1 MPFDSASRQT
11 RFDSGLNED
20 SGVYGVQPSS
30 AFDFRYVIT
39 AIRANLLL
47 IAAIII
53 GFLAISVI
61 YTMLQTPRYTA
72 HTTIQISSSTAR
84 VMGAEQDETQP
95 AAYDYDIDRSIKTQI
110 EVLKSRALAQRIVQK
125 LKLAGDPKFM
135 ASQEVGAFP
144 PGTSPKVLVDVAT
157 SLVAG
162 NLSVTLP
169 TDSRI
174 AVISWTSTD
183 PEVSAKI
190 ANAYAAE
197 FIQADLQRKFDS
209 SAYARNFISDQLA
222 QTKQR
227 VEDSERALNAY
238 SREAGLI
245 RTREAMNMG
254 GEQNGGKAAGSS
266 VTTTSLLQI
275 NSAANEATARRIAA
289 EGQWRA
295 VANTPVMS
303 TKQVLE
309 SNAVTELLTQKAKI
323 QADLEQD
330 RARHLDEYPSVK
342 AKRDELASLNQ
353 QIQQTAAN
361 VRNGIHAEY
370 TAALETES
378 KLKAQVDHLKNA
390 TLSEQ
395 DQTVQYGLLAR
406 EADTNRE
413 VYDGL
418 LQRFKQLNASAGIS
432 LSNIAV
438 VDNAEVP
445 GGPSSPNLFKNL
457 LMALFMGAVIAAAA
471 VFFKDQFDDSI
482 RIPEDVENKLSL
494 SLLGVVP
501 RSDGEEPAEALLD
514 PKSPMSE
521 AYNSLRGSLL
531 YSTSEGLPQI
541 TLVTSAQPSEGKTTS
556 ALAIAASFARMGKRV
571 LIIDADMRRPSLH
584 KQVGYSNDRG
594 LSSLLTS
601 HDAIASVTL
610 PSQQDGMAILPSGP
624 IPPSPTELIST
635 PRMEAILREAA
646 SSYDVVVIDSPP
658 ILGLADAP
666 TLSALVD
673 GVIFVVEADRSRRG
687 ALKMAL
693 RRLRAMR
700 PILLGAILTK
710 FDPLKAGN
718 RYSEYYG
725 YDYYQYHSDAPAA

>member
-1 MPFDSASRQT
+1 MPFDSASRQPKY
-11 RFDSGLNED
+11 DSGLNED

-30 AFDFRYVIT
+30 AFDFRYVLT
-39 AIRANLLL
+39 TIRANLLL
-47 IAAIII
+47 IAAIIF

-61 YTMLQTPRYTA
+61 LTMLQTPRYTA
-72 HTTIQISSSTAR
+72 YATIQISGSTAR
-84 VMGAEQDETQP
+84 VMGAQQEDAEM
-95 AAYDYDIDRSIKTQI
+95 ALDYDAGRSLQTQI
-110 EVLKSRALAQRIVQK
+110 EVLKSRALAQRVVQK
-125 LKLAGDPKFM
+125 LKLAGNTAFL
-135 ASQEVGAFP
+135 ASQEVPPFP
-144 PGTSPKVLVDVAT
+144 QGTSPKVMVDVAT

-162 NLSVTLP
+162 NLTVNPP
-169 TDSRI
+169 TESRI
-174 AVISWTSTD
+174 AVISWNSID
-183 PEVSAKI
+183 PQMSALI
-190 ANAYAAE
+190 ANTYAAE

-227 VEDSERALNAY
+227 LEDSERALNAY

-245 RTREAMNMG
+245 RTRDALNLG
-254 GEQNGGKAAGSS
+254 GDSAGKTAGSS

-289 EGQWRA
+289 EGQWQS

-303 TKQVLE
+303 TKQVLD
-309 SNAVTELLTQKAKI
+309 SGTVNDLLAQKARI

-330 RARHLDEYPSVK
+330 RAQHLEEYPTVK
-342 AKRDELASLNQ
+342 AKRDQLASLEK
-353 QIQQTAAN
+353 QIQLSASN

-370 TAALETES
+370 VSALETES

-395 DQTVQYGLLAR
+395 DQTVQYALLAR

-457 LMALFMGAVIAAAA
+457 MMALFMGAALAAAT

-531 YSTSEGLPQI
+531 YSTSEGLPHV

-556 ALAIAASFARMGKRV
+556 ALAIAASFARMGKSV

-584 KQVGYSNDRG
+584 KQAGYSNDRG

-601 HDAIASVTL
+601 HDALSSVTIAAA
-610 PSQQDGMAILPSGP
+610 QDGMTILPSGP

-635 PRMEAILREAA
+635 PRMEIILREAA
-646 SSYDVVVIDSPP
+646 SLYEVVVIDSPP

-666 TLSALVD
+666 MLSALAD

-693 RRLRAMR
+693 RRLRSMR

-725 YDYYQYHSDAPAA
+725 YDYYQYNSNTPAA

>member
-1 MPFDSASRQT
+1 MPFDSASRPSNY
-11 RFDSGLNED
+11 DSGLNED
-20 SGVYGVQPSS
+20 SGVYGVQPSN
-30 AFDFRYVIT
+30 AFDFRYVVAT
-39 AIRANLLL
+39 IRANLLL

-72 HTTIQISSSTAR
+72 RTTIQINSSTAR
-84 VMGAEQDETQP
+84 VMGADQDESQQV
-95 AAYDYDIDRSIKTQI
+95 AYDYDTDRSIKTQI
-110 EVLKSRALAQRIVQK
+110 EVLKSRALAQRVVQK
-125 LKLAGDPKFM
+125 LKLAGNSRFM

-157 SLVAG
+157 SLVAA

-174 AVISWTSTD
+174 AVISWNSTD
-183 PEVSAKI
+183 PEMSATI

-197 FIQADLQRKFDS
+197 FIQVDLQRKFDS

-245 RTREAMNMG
+245 RTRDAMNMG
-254 GEQNGGKAAGSS
+254 GDQNGNKSGGSS

-295 VANTPVMS
+295 AANTPAMS
-303 TKQVLE
+303 TKQVLD
-309 SNAVTELLTQKAKI
+309 SGAVTDLLSQKAKI

-330 RARHLDEYPSVK
+330 RARHLDDYPTVK
-342 AKRDELASLNQ
+342 AKREELASLNQ
-353 QIQQTAAN
+353 QIQQVSTN

-370 TAALETES
+370 SAALETEA

-438 VDNAEVP
+438 VDNAQVP
-445 GGPSSPNLFKNL
+445 DGPSSPNLFKNL
-457 LMALFMGAVIAAAA
+457 LMALFMGAALAAAS

-501 RSDGEEPAEALLD
+501 RSEGEEPAEALLD

-531 YSTSEGLPQI
+531 YSTSEGLPHV

-556 ALAIAASFARMGKRV
+556 AMAIAASFARMGKRV

-584 KQVGYSNDRG
+584 KQIGYSNDRG

-601 HDAIASVTL
+601 HDPISSVTL
-610 PSQQDGMAILPSGP
+610 PSRQEGMSILPSGP

-646 SSYDVVVIDSPP
+646 GIYDVVVIDSPP

-693 RRLRAMR
+693 RRLRSMR

-725 YDYYQYHSDAPAA
+725 YDYYQYNSDTPAA